1 MHVVHKNK
9 TLTSLGYVFL
19 KDGKDFFVDCFMLC
33 VTDRVL
39 AAIDFFAVFVETECT
54 RGDVET

>member
-9 TLTSLGYVFL
+9 TLGSLGYVFL
-19 KDGKDFFVDCFMLC
+19 KHGNDFFVDCFLLC
-33 VTDRVL
+33 VADWVL
-39 AAIDFFAVFVETECT
+39 AAIGFFAVFVETECT